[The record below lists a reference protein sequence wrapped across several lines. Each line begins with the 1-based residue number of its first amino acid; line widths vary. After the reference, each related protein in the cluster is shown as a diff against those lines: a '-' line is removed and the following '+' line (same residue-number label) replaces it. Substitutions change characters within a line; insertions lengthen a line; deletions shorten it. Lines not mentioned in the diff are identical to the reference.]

1 MKLRAMLSSIVIVT
15 GITGTAVAQTPPPA
29 APVVSAP
36 VAPPTPTAVAPVATA
51 PVAAAPAAAPAAT
64 SSDWMNYQAPYTG
77 EQNVLLNPH
86 RTPDEILAWS
96 QNSIAESL
104 SYTPANFNARLMTI
118 KQTFSPEGWAQYVA
132 WVQSVKIDNSVRA
145 MGLSVNAVVKTDISI
160 INNGPVSGAY
170 RWLVQAPI
178 IVSLVKEI
186 EGEDGETLYTKNYR
200 VTIQVGRTNKAGNE
214 DGLLI
219 ESWKAED
226 TK

>member
-1 MKLRAMLSSIVIVT
+1 MKLRAILSSVVIVT
-15 GITGTAVAQTPPPA
+15 GIAGTAVAQTPPPA
-29 APVVSAP
+29 T
-36 VAPPTPTAVAPVATA
+36 APPAPAVAA
-51 PVAAAPAAAPAAT
+51 PAAPTAAAPAAAAP
-64 SSDWMNYQAPYTG
+64 SDWMNYKAPYTG

-118 KQTFSPEGWAQYVA
+118 KKTFSPEGWAQYVA

-200 VTIQVGRTNKAGNE
+200 VTIQVGRTDKAGNE

>member
-1 MKLRAMLSSIVIVT
+1 MKLQALLSSVAIIA
-15 GITGTAVAQTPPPA
+15 GIAGTAVAQTPPPA
-29 APVVSAP
+29 TSPPV
-36 VAPPTPTAVAPVATA
+36 AVAPA
-51 PVAAAPAAAPAAT
+51 PIPAAAAPVTAAPAAT
-64 SSDWMNYQAPYTG
+64 ADWMNYKAPYTG

-86 RTPDEILAWS
+86 RTPEEILEWS

-104 SYTPANFNARLMTI
+104 SYTPANFNDRLMTI
-118 KQTFSPEGWAQYVA
+118 KKTFSPEGWAQYVA
-132 WVQSVKIDNSVRA
+132 WVQSVKIDNSVRK
-145 MGLSVNAVVKTDISI
+145 MGLSVNAVVKTDIGI
-160 INNGPVSGAY
+160 INNGPVAGAY

-200 VTIQVGRTNKAGNE
+200 LTIQVGRADKTGNE

-226 TK
+226 IK